1 MMKLNN
7 DEKLMSFGQA
17 RIFYFVYDED
27 DDDGI

>member
-1 MMKLNN
+1 MMKLND

-27 DDDGI
+27 DDGI